1 VRHLTYPLAIG
12 TILSIRMLGLFMLL
26 PVLPSQTHAIAGG
39 TPFKI
44 GLALGIYGLTQAA
57 FQIPMGRWSDHIGRR
72 RVVMIGLLLFIIGSL
87 LGAFAHSMNTL
98 ILARAVQGMGAIGS
112 TCLAWAS
119 DLTPENKRT
128 QIMGMIGLIIGLS
141 FALALW
147 LGPLVFHWVGLQ
159 GIFGVTALLAT
170 ASLLISSILP
180 GSAIKQFTAPI
191 TRAAL
196 LNPQLLRLYFGIFS
210 LHAILTALF
219 LIIPTQ
225 LMQTLA
231 HTPLAQSSL
240 YLAVL
245 FAAFITMLPV
255 MIYAEKTKRLK
266 GTFALGIMLLLA
278 AQLPL
283 LFAVPASHSI
293 ALSLYVFFTA
303 FTLLE
308 AMLPA
313 FISKIAPL
321 ARKGSAMGCYSS
333 AQFLG
338 IFLGGSMGGLLL
350 KHTGAA
356 GLLIMT
362 LTLSALWLI
371 SALTMAPPPL
381 RSTCR
386 ITLNKDPADALSAI
400 TDIPGVI
407 DLLYEP
413 HAQSLLIQFDL
424 TQISKNEL
432 RKRVEAVTL

>member
-1 VRHLTYPLAIG
+1 MRHLTYPLAIG

-26 PVLPSQTHAIAGG
+26 PVLPSQTHAILGG

-57 FQIPMGRWSDHIGRR
+57 FQIPMGRLSDHIGRR
-72 RVVMIGLLLFIIGSL
+72 TVVMIGLLLFIVGSL
-87 LGAFAHSMNTL
+87 LGAFAHHVNTL

-112 TCLAWAS
+112 TCLAWTS

-147 LGPLVFHWVGLQ
+147 LGPLVFHWLGLQ
-159 GIFGVTALLAT
+159 GIFGITALLAT
-170 ASLLISSILP
+170 ASLLVTWALP
-180 GSAIKQFTAPI
+180 GGAIKQLTAPI

-196 LNPQLLRLYFGIFS
+196 LNPQLIRLYVGIFS

-245 FAAFITMLPV
+245 FAAFLTMLPV
-255 MIYAEKTKRLK
+255 MIYAEKSKQLKR
-266 GTFALGIMLLLA
+266 TFVLGIALLLA

-283 LFAVPASHSI
+283 LSAVPASHSI

-338 IFLGGSMGGLLL
+338 IFFGGSVGGLLL

-356 GLLIMT
+356 GILAMT
-362 LTLSALWLI
+362 LALSGLWLL
-371 SALTMAPPPL
+371 SALTMAPPPP
-381 RSTCR
+381 RSTYR
-386 ITLNKDPADALSAI
+386 MALKKDAIDAMAAI
-400 TDIPGVI
+400 SGIPGVT
-407 DLLYEP
+407 DLSYET
-413 HAQSLLIQFDL
+413 HAQCLLIQFDA

-432 RKRVEAVTL
+432 RKHVEAVTL

>member
-1 VRHLTYPLAIG
+1 MRHLTYPLAIG

-26 PVLPSQTHAIAGG
+26 PVLPSQTHAISGG

-57 FQIPMGRWSDHIGRR
+57 FQIPMGRLSDHIGRR
-72 RVVMIGLLLFIIGSL
+72 TVVMIGLLLFIIGSL
-87 LGAFAHSMNTL
+87 LGAFAHDMNTL

-112 TCLAWAS
+112 TCLAWTS

-141 FALALW
+141 FALALL
-147 LGPLVFHWVGLQ
+147 LGPLIFHWLGIQ
-159 GIFGVTALLAT
+159 GIFGITALLAT
-170 ASLLISSILP
+170 VSLLISWCLP
-180 GSAIKQFTAPI
+180 SGNACQLTAPI

-196 LNPQLLRLYFGIFS
+196 FNPQLLRLYFGIFS
-210 LHAILTALF
+210 LHAMLTALF

-225 LMQTLA
+225 LMQTVA
-231 HTPLAQSSL
+231 PTPLAQSSL

-245 FAAFITMLPV
+245 FAAFVTMLPA

-266 GTFALGIMLLLA
+266 STFSLGIALLLA

-283 LFAVPASHSI
+283 LLATPTSRII
-293 ALSLYVFFTA
+293 ALSLYLFFTA

-338 IFLGGSMGGLLL
+338 IFLGGSAGGLLL
-350 KHTGAA
+350 KNAGATGI
-356 GLLIMT
+356 LLMT
-362 LTLSALWLI
+362 ITLASLWLL
-371 SALTMAPPPL
+371 SALTMRPPPP
-381 RSTCR
+381 RSTYR
-386 ITLNKDPADALSAI
+386 MALKKDSMDAMRAI
-400 TDIPGVI
+400 RSIPGVT
-407 DLLYEP
+407 DLSYEAN
-413 HAQSLLIQFDL
+413 AQCLLIQFDSI
-424 TQISKNEL
+424 QISKNEL
-432 RKRVEAVTL
+432 RKHLEAVNL